1 MDLIVAVSRRWGI
14 GNGKDLL
21 FHLKEDL
28 RFFRR
33 MTLDK
38 TVILGRRTL
47 DSFPGGR
54 PLPRR
59 RHLVLSRD
67 PSFAREG
74 TEVFSSPEAV
84 LEAVRDLPPDEVF
97 VIGGGEIYRRFLPY
111 CRRAWV
117 TLVEEDRPASVTF
130 PNLYR
135 EDGWRL
141 SSLSDEYEE
150 DGVRFRFACWTREAP
165 HAL

>member
-67 PSFAREG
+67 PAFAREG

-111 CRRAWV
+111 CRRDGSCSAARRCWRSCR
-117 TLVEEDRPASVTF
+117 RPAEGRRPPANRSPRRRCVCR
-130 PNLYR
+130 PR
-135 EDGWRL
+135 
-141 SSLSDEYEE
+141 
-150 DGVRFRFACWTREAP
+150 A
-165 HAL
+165 